1 MKHVIATTVFCLL
14 ACVFAAAAEPPATRP
29 ARAVFTAQGSEF
41 PFDTGEFRG
50 VLRAKGKAI
59 GLTPLV
65 ENLSQTAIA
74 GPYGIFSPYRMLDA
88 DNRYGP
94 AAWDWAALRHYKD
107 FIAR

>member
-1 MKHVIATTVFCLL
+1 MKTGTTNPHSSALIS
-14 ACVFAAAAEPPATRP
+14 EQQ
-29 ARAVFTAQGSEF
+29 TAK
-41 PFDTGEFRG
+41 
-50 VLRAKGKAI
+50 LRAKGKAI